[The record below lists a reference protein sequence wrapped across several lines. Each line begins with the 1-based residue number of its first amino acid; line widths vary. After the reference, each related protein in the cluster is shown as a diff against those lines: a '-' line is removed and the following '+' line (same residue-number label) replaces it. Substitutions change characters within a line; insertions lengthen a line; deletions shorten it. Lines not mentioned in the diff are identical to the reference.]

1 MADIEEVDIEE
12 LVSKARAYIGNRKDN
27 RFWCNINK
35 IKALLEEGAT
45 PMNIN
50 NGQMGEGYSHEVF
63 YKGII
68 FINATEASVPELEKY
83 VIE

>member
-1 MADIEEVDIEE
+1 MVDIEEVNIEE
-12 LVSKARAYIGNRKDN
+12 LVSKAREYIGKKSDN
-27 RFWCNINK
+27 KKWCSTNDI
-35 IKALLEEGAT
+35 IALLEEGAT

-63 YKGII
+63 YEGIT
-68 FINATEASVPELEKY
+68 FINATEAPVQELKKY

>member
-1 MADIEEVDIEE
+1 MVDIEEVNIEE
-12 LVSKARAYIGNRKDN
+12 LVSKAREYIGKKRDN
-27 RFWCNINK
+27 KKWCRTNDI
-35 IKALLEEGAT
+35 IALLEEGAT
-45 PMNIN
+45 PMSIN
-50 NGQMGEGYSHEVF
+50 DGQMGEGYSHEVF